1 MTSVIE
7 AAAGGSSSAQPP
19 EPLPSRRRPARR
31 RSATTRQDAR
41 AAALLVTPSLAMFG
55 VFILLPTLTGAVL
68 SLFEWDFFSS
78 PRFVGLANYLRL
90 ASDDAV
96 GPALIVTLKFL
107 AFGIVPTIVIGFA
120 LAVLVSANLP
130 GMGALR
136 FLYFVPIVVSV
147 AVSGVLWATLY
158 SPRQGP
164 LSALLRWAGI
174 TPISWLSDAT
184 WSAPALSV
192 MMIWL
197 ALPVVILLYL
207 AAVQRIP
214 DDLYNAAA
222 LDGASAWRRLWSI
235 TWPSVMPTTVLVSVL
250 QLLNFASANLDVTL
264 IMTQGGPLYSTRSL
278 ALYAYE
284 TAFQKLDVG
293 YASAL
298 SMLQFALLAVILLAG
313 WAVNRLRKES

>member
-1 MTSVIE
+1 MTTIVRS
-7 AAAGGSSSAQPP
+7 AAGGPSSPQ
-19 EPLPSRRRPARR
+19 RPAGPAPRPGRRRR
-31 RSATTRQDAR
+31 RSATADQDAR
-41 AAALLVTPSLAMFG
+41 AAAVLVTPSLVMFG
-55 VFILLPTLTGAVL
+55 VFILLPTLTGAAL
-68 SLFEWDFFSS
+68 SLFSWDFFGA
-78 PRFVGLANYLRL
+78 PRFVGLENYLRL
-90 ASDDAV
+90 GSDVAV
-96 GPALIVTLKFL
+96 LPALFVTLKFL
-107 AFGIVPTIVIGFA
+107 AFGIVPTIVLGFA

-164 LSALLRWAGI
+164 LSALLRTVGI
-174 TPISWLSDAT
+174 APPSWLSDST
-184 WSAPALSV
+184 WSVPALSV

-214 DDLYNAAA
+214 DDLYSAAA
-222 LDGASAWRRLWSI
+222 LDGASAWRQLWSI
-235 TWPSVMPTTVLVSVL
+235 TWPSVMPTTVLVSVM

-293 YASAL
+293 
-298 SMLQFALLAVILLAG
+298 
-313 WAVNRLRKES
+313 